1 VEINEEQELKILGLL
16 WLEYAIYEMKQE
28 NQ

>member
-1 VEINEEQELKILGLL
+1 VGMDEEQELKILGLL
-16 WLEYAIYEMKQE
+16 WLEYAIYEMKRE